1 MSEHNSRAGGTTA
14 EHPLITEERR
24 FHAEVLNCL
33 ETLSKK
39 IGDCRADAEQSG
51 RDKFLS
57 MMVTLRSRVEHIAS
71 SISSEIERKYKLG
84 PVAEKDMARI
94 QEIDVTIKS
103 IIEECGRAL
112 GEFSCASPESL
123 AGFNETVNAHM
134 REFEKL
140 YGERGKILRLYRIYG

>member
-1 MSEHNSRAGGTTA
+1 MVEQDSRESGTAA
-14 EHPLITEERR
+14 EHPLQKEERV
-24 FHAEVLNCL
+24 FHGEVLKCLGVLSGKIENCR
-33 ETLSKK
+33 S
-39 IGDCRADAEQSG
+39 DADRSG

-84 PVAEKDMARI
+84 PVDGKDMARI
-94 QEIDVTIKS
+94 QEIDGKVKS

-112 GEFSCASPESL
+112 GEVSCASVETL

-140 YGERGKILRLYRIYG
+140 YGERGKILRLYRVYG